1 MAVSKPISTTYEP
14 GAPPPSIPVLTY
26 QTKFMSPPNESLSI
40 LTQDVPTRA
49 NKRPPSR
56 NELKNPPTKKIHF
69 TSPAK
74 SSESNGSQ
82 SSPDDGESVSSDEED
97 DGLIPKPQGEAWR
110 PNRGGYNLELE
121 LSWDVKRYH
130 SLKVSTLS

>member
-1 MAVSKPISTTYEP
+1 MAVSKPISATYKP
-14 GAPPPSIPVLTY
+14 GAPPLSIPVLTY

-40 LTQDVPTRA
+40 LTQDVPTHA
-49 NKRPPSR
+49 NKQPPSQ
-56 NELKNPPTKKIHF
+56 NELRDPPTKKIRF

-82 SSPDDGESVSSDEED
+82 SGPDDGESVSSDEED

-110 PNRGGYNLELE
+110 PNHGGYNLELE
-121 LSWDVKRYH
+121 LSWDVKHYH